1 MALRFVFNGQNQL
14 LDFLDPENVTPDV
27 LRDQYLLASYPDLRD
42 AGFRVYKD
50 AEGVTVY
57 EYSRTNGDKG

>member
-14 LDFLDPENVTPDV
+14 LDFLNPADVTPDV
-27 LRDQYLLASYPDLRD
+27 LRDEYLLATYPDLRD
-42 AGFRVYKD
+42 AGFRVYVGDDK
-50 AEGVTVY
+50 VTVY